1 MNDKNLKLMH
11 SPEEIARRV
20 REMGVQIDRDYH
32 GEEIV
37 VIGVLKGAVI
47 FLSDLVRQLRSPV
60 RIDFVQLA
68 SYGSGKMSSGIVEL
82 LKDISIA
89 IEGKN
94 VLIVE
99 DIADSGRS
107 LAFLYQKLRDR
118 NPRKLKVCVLLDK
131 KERRVVPFEADY
143 VGLDVPDVFL
153 VGYGLDYGERY
164 RNLPGIYEMTV

>member
-20 REMGVQIDRDYH
+20 RELGAQIDRDYR

-37 VIGVLKGAVI
+37 VIGVLKGAAI

-60 RIDFVQLA
+60 RLDFVQLA
-68 SYGSGKMSSGIVEL
+68 RYGSGHMSSGIVEL
-82 LKDISIA
+82 LKDVSVA

-99 DIADSGRS
+99 DIVDSGRS

-153 VGYGLDYGERY
+153 VGYGLDYAERY
-164 RNLPGIYEMTV
+164 RNLPGIYEMIV

>member
-20 REMGVQIDRDYH
+20 QQLGLQIDRDYK

-37 VIGVLKGAVI
+37 VIGVLKGAAI

-60 RIDFVQLA
+60 RLDFVQLA
-68 SYGSGKMSSGIVEL
+68 SYGSGHMSSGIVEL
-82 LKDISIA
+82 LKDVSVA

-99 DIADSGRS
+99 DIVDSGRS

-153 VGYGLDYGERY
+153 VGYGLDYAERY
-164 RNLPGIYEMTV
+164 RNLPGIYEMIV

>member
-1 MNDKNLKLMH
+1 MNDKNLRLMY

-20 REMGVQIDRDYH
+20 QQLGLQIDRDYK

-68 SYGSGKMSSGIVEL
+68 SYGSGQMSSGIVEL
-82 LKDISIA
+82 LKDVSIA

-99 DIADSGRS
+99 DIVDSGRS

-153 VGYGLDYGERY
+153 VGYGLDYAEKY
-164 RNLPGIYEMTV
+164 RNLPGIYEMIV

>member
-20 REMGVQIDRDYH
+20 RELGAQIDRDYR

-37 VIGVLKGAVI
+37 VIGVLKGAAI

-60 RIDFVQLA
+60 RLDFVQLA
-68 SYGSGKMSSGIVEL
+68 SYGSGNVSSGIVEM
-82 LKDISIA
+82 LKDVSVA

-107 LAFLYQKLRDR
+107 LSFLYQKLRDR
-118 NPRKLKVCVLLDK
+118 HPRKLKVCVLLDK

-153 VGYGLDYGERY
+153 VGYGLDYAERY
-164 RNLPGIYEMTV
+164 RNLPGIYEMIV

>member
-20 REMGVQIDRDYH
+20 RELGAQIDRDYW

-37 VIGVLKGAVI
+37 VIGVLKGAAI

-60 RIDFVQLA
+60 RLDFVQLA
-68 SYGSGKMSSGIVEL
+68 SYGSGHMSSGIVEL
-82 LKDISIA
+82 LKDVSVA

-99 DIADSGRS
+99 DIVDSGRS

-153 VGYGLDYGERY
+153 VGYGLDYAERY
-164 RNLPGIYEMTV
+164 RNLPGIYEMIV

>member
-20 REMGVQIDRDYH
+20 REMGAQIDRDYQ

-47 FLSDLVRQLRSPV
+47 FLSDLVRQLRSSV
-60 RIDFVQLA
+60 RLDFVQLA
-68 SYGSGKMSSGIVEL
+68 SYGSGNMSSGIVEL
-82 LKDISIA
+82 LKDVSIA
-89 IEGKN
+89 VEGKN

-99 DIADSGRS
+99 DIVDSGRS

-143 VGLDVPDVFL
+143 VGLDVPDVFV
-153 VGYGLDYGERY
+153 VGYGLDYSERY
-164 RNLPGIYEMTV
+164 RNLPGIYEMLV

>member
-20 REMGVQIDRDYH
+20 RELGAQIDRDYR

-37 VIGVLKGAVI
+37 VIGVLKGAAI

-60 RIDFVQLA
+60 RLDFVQLA
-68 SYGSGKMSSGIVEL
+68 SYGSGHMSSGIVEL
-82 LKDISIA
+82 LKDVSVA

-99 DIADSGRS
+99 DIVDSGRS

-153 VGYGLDYGERY
+153 VGYGLDYAERY
-164 RNLPGIYEMTV
+164 RNLPGIYEMIV

>member
-1 MNDKNLKLMH
+1 MNDKNLRLMH
-11 SPEEIARRV
+11 SPEEISRRV
-20 REMGVQIDRDYH
+20 QQLGLQIDRDYK

-47 FLSDLVRQLRSPV
+47 FLSDLVRQLHSPV

-68 SYGSGKMSSGIVEL
+68 SYGSGQMSSGIVEL
-82 LKDISIA
+82 LKDVSIA

-99 DIADSGRS
+99 DIVDSGRS

-153 VGYGLDYGERY
+153 VGYGLDYAERY
-164 RNLPGIYEMTV
+164 RNLPGIYEMIV